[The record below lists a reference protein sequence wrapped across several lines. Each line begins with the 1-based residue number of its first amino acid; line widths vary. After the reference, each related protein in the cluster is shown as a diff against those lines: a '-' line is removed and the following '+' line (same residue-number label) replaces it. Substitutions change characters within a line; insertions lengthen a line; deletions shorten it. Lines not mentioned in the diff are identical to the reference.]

1 MARLRGAA
9 RGPCK
14 VSCWGGAAL
23 CLCVCPGECLISSA
37 TARRYA
43 RLEKEERVW
52 EQEFEDKTDVRS
64 GAAGVL
70 WVRSQGLT
78 PEGGSATAAGTDAAS
93 WRDAR
98 AFRRALA
105 PPGQRGSASFTQLW
119 GLSDTV

>member
-9 RGPCK
+9 RGPCE

-23 CLCVCPGECLISSA
+23 CLCVCPGECLISVPQHGG
-37 TARRYA
+37 T

-52 EQEFEDKTDVRS
+52 GQEFEDKTDVRS